1 MTNPVRIKIFERLPN
16 DQYERI
22 ESTIRWKKYGRDA
35 EILHYKEET
44 TDVYFV
50 GSGHVR
56 ATTFS
61 VLGKEVTYRDLFEGE
76 IFGEFSALD
85 GQPRSASVV
94 AVEPSDIGVMS
105 SKDFLDAV
113 HSYPEVSDA
122 IMLRFVSIIRML
134 TDRVYRYDA
143 LAVKDRVRKEILH
156 LAQQNMTGPNTAFI
170 PRMPKHVEI
179 ASRID
184 THREAVTRE
193 LNALA
198 KMGLIHR
205 EDRGL
210 TVADVAG
217 LARLLPE
224 T

>member
-1 MTNPVRIKIFERLPN
+1 MANLYRIKIFDRLP
-16 DQYERI
+16 DEKYRRI
-22 ESTIRWKKYGRDA
+22 ESRIHWKRYECDA
-35 EILHYKEET
+35 EILRYKDT
-44 TDVYFV
+44 STDVYFV

-76 IFGEFSALD
+76 MFGEFSALD
-85 GQPRSASVV
+85 REPRSASVV
-94 AVEPSDIGVMS
+94 AVEPSDIGIMS
-105 SKDFLDAV
+105 GKDFVEAI
-113 HSYPEVSDA
+113 HRHPEVSDA
-122 IMLRFVSIIRML
+122 VMLRLVSIIRML

-143 LAVKDRVRKEILH
+143 LAVKDRVRKEILR
-156 LAQQNMTGPNTAFI
+156 LAQHHMTDPNTAFI

-179 ASRID
+179 ANRID

-193 LNALA
+193 LNALS

-205 EDRGL
+205 EEGGL
-210 TVADVAG
+210 TITDVAG

-224 T
+224 E